1 MITVAAPA
9 KINLALHVCGRRGD
23 GYHLLD
29 SLVVFAD
36 VGDRIAVAPAST
48 VSLTITGPFAQGLAA
63 DADNLVLRAARLLEH
78 VRPKWKPVRPLN
90 MRPNKDLDSVSDS
103 KKRKQSLA
111 AGTQQGAAI
120 TLEKNLPVASGIG
133 GGSSD
138 AAATLI
144 ACAKLW
150 GMELS
155 DALSPVELTKLGA
168 DVPVCLARRP
178 ALMRGIGE
186 DVTDLENLPPLWM
199 VLANPGQPLATK
211 AVFGA
216 LRGRFGRPMEPLP
229 PKPDADA
236 LLTYLAGQRNDL
248 TAPALELMPGIGVIL
263 DALAATAGCRLAR
276 LSGSGA
282 TCFGL
287 YTGDSAARAAAAALK
302 AAHSGWWVAAAP
314 MLTGPL

>member
-36 VGDRIAVAPAST
+36 LGDRIAVAPAGT

-63 DADNLVLRAARLLEH
+63 DADNLVLRAAHL
-78 VRPKWKPVRPLN
+78 
-90 MRPNKDLDSVSDS
+90 
-103 KKRKQSLA
+103 LA
-111 AGTQQGAAI
+111 AGTRHGAAI

-155 DALSPVELTKLGA
+155 SVLSPVELTKLGA
-168 DVPVCLARRP
+168 DVPVCVARRP

-216 LRGRFGRPMEPLP
+216 LRGRFGRPMAPLP

-236 LLTYLAGQRNDL
+236 LLAYLADQRNDL